1 MQTSDTLGGFRKM
14 EGVKLECVL
23 FLFENEWGKMC
34 VCECDYGCVV
44 WYTSFIS
51 TMMCERINETPLETT
66 DTHNSYIV
74 HS

>member
-14 EGVKLECVL
+14 ECVKLECFL

-34 VCECDYGCVV
+34 VCECDYVCVV

-51 TMMCERINETPLETT
+51 TMMVWTYKWNTIGDYRY
-66 DTHNSYIV
+66 S
-74 HS
+74 